1 MHPPYTKVRNSVFAA
16 LHKLI
21 KVTLLSRFDQFELS
35 DQIENMVLHLT
46 RIPLFVGQSV
56 MFFAPSK
63 IEDVVS
69 YYLCPMV
76 SLKRIVSHSKPTAI
90 FRMIKMN
97 HIIKS
102 HKTAF
107 RQGRAPDMGWTL
119 VRSKPCWDLM
129 LSKSSCNIVELQFHI
144 YVQ

>member
-1 MHPPYTKVRNSVFAA
+1 MHPSYTKVRNSVFAA

-35 DQIENMVLHLT
+35 DQIENMVLHFT

-69 YYLCPMV
+69 YF
-76 SLKRIVSHSKPTAI
+76 T
-90 FRMIKMN
+90 
-97 HIIKS
+97 
-102 HKTAF
+102 
-107 RQGRAPDMGWTL
+107 
-119 VRSKPCWDLM
+119 RSKRVLRPP
-129 LSKSSCNIVELQFHI
+129 
-144 YVQ
+144 